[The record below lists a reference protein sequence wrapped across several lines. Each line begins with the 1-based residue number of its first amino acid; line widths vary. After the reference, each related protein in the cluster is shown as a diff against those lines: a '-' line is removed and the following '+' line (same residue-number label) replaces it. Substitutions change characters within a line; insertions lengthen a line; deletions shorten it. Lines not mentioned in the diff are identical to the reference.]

1 MLSRSR
7 KRRPFSFLG
16 GVLGEMAYSY
26 SKLFQEVTGRAFEN
40 RPVFDPPRLTALRK
54 PIAQS
59 TIGMFVSCGAQLPS
73 DPPLGETEDISF
85 RLVHRDTP
93 VSKLAVSHKT
103 KVRKWAVEDL
113 NVAFPLERMKEL
125 EAEGTIGRLAHTSV
139 SVVGSI
145 QRFSEL
151 VEQTIPAIKQVYE
164 SQGVDLVFVF
174 PFCPACHRAC
184 AVVARALEARGLPT
198 LSMSVLLEAAEET
211 KPPRTCFLDFPLGC
225 PAGRPH
231 EAEQQRAILR
241 AALDMAPK
249 FDRQPWHIERLP
261 FQWSRDG
268 SRAWEEEVSDLYR
281 NGGLKIVM
289 EHRQAHHAR
298 GESLVGHEREFVVRC
313 NC

>member
-1 MLSRSR
+1 
-7 KRRPFSFLG
+7 
-16 GVLGEMAYSY
+16 MAYSY
-26 SKLFQEVTGRAFEN
+26 SKLFKEITGRDFEN
-40 RPVFDPPRLTALRK
+40 RPVFDPPPFTPLRK

-59 TIGMFVSCGAQLPS
+59 TVGLFASCGAQLPD
-73 DPPLGETEDISF
+73 DPPLVETEDISF
-85 RLVHRDTP
+85 RLIHRDTRL
-93 VSKLAVSHKT
+93 SKLVVSHKT

-125 EAEGTIGRLAHTSV
+125 EAEGIIGRLAHTSV
-139 SVVGSI
+139 SMVGSI
-145 QRFSEL
+145 QRYTEL
-151 VEQTIPAIKQVYE
+151 VEQTIPAIKQIYDA
-164 SQGVDLVFVF
+164 QGVDLVFVF

-231 EAEQQRAILR
+231 QSEQQRDILR
-241 AALDMAPK
+241 TALQLAPT
-249 FDRQPWHIERLP
+249 FDGQPWHIASLP
-261 FQWSRDG
+261 FQWSPDG

-281 NGGLKIVM
+281 NGGLKIVLA
-289 EHRQAHHAR
+289 HREAHHAR
-298 GESLVGHEREFVVRC
+298 GESLVGREREFAIRC